1 MSQQFNYLFTP
12 FKIGNV
18 TVKNRICT
26 SAHGSLLADK
36 DHILDERYI
45 EYQRARAKGGAG
57 LLIAGMFDIMF
68 NCRSLIG
75 QMEIFDERVVP
86 MLRKLSDAVHAEGTR
101 IFAQISHN
109 GREADTELTRMPT
122 WAPSPIPDNSWF
134 RAVPKEMDHEDIQ
147 AAIAAFARAAEHA
160 KAGGLDGVEL
170 HGASGYLI
178 GQFISPSSNKRTD
191 EYGGTFEKRMRFA
204 LEVIDAVRERVGDD
218 FVVGVRIP
226 GDELAQGG
234 NGPQEMVKVAKRL
247 EETGAIDFIHTGLPF
262 YEGIFG
268 VGFGMH
274 LPLGM
279 NTPYAAA
286 FKDAIEI
293 PVINT
298 GRINDPILA
307 EKILANGQADLVGM
321 TRALISDPE
330 LPNKAREGR
339 LDEIRYCI
347 ACDQGCLGQ
356 VFKQKPMSCLQNAA
370 VGREKEIG
378 TIERAAQKKKV
389 MIIGGGLAGM
399 ETARVARMR
408 GHDVVLYEKE
418 QELGGQVSLAAKVA
432 ARAEFGNSARYLIK
446 QMKILGVKV
455 NLGAEATVQTVEQE
469 NPDVVVVATGSEPVR
484 PTVPGADQANVVNV
498 RDVLLEKVPF
508 GPNVLVVDGGESHW
522 EVLSTAEFLADKGCK
537 VELISPVLFV
547 GDQLVSTA
555 DLVPYYVRS
564 RKKGIVLTP
573 NTVLSRIEGT
583 TVTVSDVYG
592 GGERRIDGIDTVVM
606 ATGNSAVNHLYKA
619 LKASG
624 RALHSVGDCLA
635 PRKAMDAIYD
645 GYVLG
650 RVL

>member
-1 MSQQFNYLFTP
+1 MTQQFNYLFTP
-12 FKIGNV
+12 FKVGNI
-18 TVKNRICT
+18 TVRNRICT
-26 SAHGSLLADK
+26 SAHGALLADK
-36 DHILDERYI
+36 DHILDDRYI
-45 EYQRARAKGGAG
+45 EYQRARAKGGVG
-57 LLIAGMFDIMF
+57 LIIAGMFDVMF

-86 MLRKLSDAVHAEGTR
+86 ALRKLADAVHAEGTKL
-101 IFAQISHN
+101 FAQISHN

-134 RAVPKEMDHEDIQ
+134 RAVPKEMEHEDIQ
-147 AAIAAFARAAEHA
+147 AVIAAFAKAAEHA
-160 KAGGLDGVEL
+160 KAGGLDGIEL

-191 EYGGTFEKRMRFA
+191 EYGGTFEKRMRFV

-226 GDELAQGG
+226 GDELATGG
-234 NGPQEMVKVAKRL
+234 NGPEEMVKVAKRL
-247 EETGAIDFIHTGLPF
+247 EDTGAIDFIHTGLPF

-279 NTPYAAA
+279 NSPYAAA
-286 FKDAIEI
+286 FKEAIEI

-298 GRINDPILA
+298 GRINDPIVA
-307 EKILANGQADLVGM
+307 ERILADGQADLVGM

-330 LPNKAREGR
+330 LPNKTREGR

-347 ACDQGCLGQ
+347 GCDQGCLGQ

-378 TIERAAQKKKV
+378 TIERATQKKKI

-408 GHDVVLYEKE
+408 GHDVVLFEKE
-418 QELGGQVSLAAKVA
+418 QELGGQVRLAAKVT
-432 ARAEFGNSARYLIK
+432 ARSEFGNSARYLIK
-446 QMKILGVKV
+446 QMKILGVNV
-455 NLGAEATVQTVEQE
+455 NLGVEVTTETVGQE
-469 NPDVVVVATGSEPVR
+469 NPDAVVVATGSVPILPE
-484 PTVPGADQANVVNV
+484 VPGVEQPNVVNV
-498 RDVLLEKVPF
+498 RDVLLEKVQI
-508 GPNVLVVDGGESHW
+508 GKNVLVVDGGQSHW
-522 EVLSTAEFLADKGCK
+522 EVLSTAEFLADKGSK

-555 DLVPYYVRS
+555 DLVPFYVRS

-573 NTVLSRIEGT
+573 STVLVKIEGT
-583 TVTVSDVYG
+583 TVTVADVFG
-592 GGERRIDGIDTVVM
+592 GGERRIEGVDTVVM
-606 ATGNSAVNHLYKA
+606 ATGSSAVDQLYKA
-619 LKASG
+619 LKGSG
-624 RALHSVGDCLA
+624 PTLHSVGDCLA
-635 PRKAMDAIYD
+635 PRNAMDAIYD